1 MKSNYFL
8 KSVYLMSFMFV
19 SLLVKAQ
26 MFPRIEGAGVWGP
39 EEAEAGK
46 SYTYRIVWDGDADKV
61 TQNDRSMIQW
71 DVVNGEIVSENGFDA
86 SAVIKWDVGTTQGK
100 VIASMVKDMSTSGG
114 YQRIERTVTMYE
126 PLSHF
131 DLEPGYSGE
140 PLIMTVSKSSVKQ
153 FEQIN
158 IILEEHYVAVPIKV
172 EWNINGVIEE
182 NGLMSNR
189 IYFPTTGTKTVSAKI
204 YFNGTSETKTI
215 SKTVTVSTGAPDL
228 AGTHISGKPNL
239 GIGSQM
245 NFFISNKYS
254 ADDVEYS
261 WSIWPNR
268 NIDILS
274 SSGSSITIV
283 FLKAGSY
290 VLKCVAKDKRTG
302 VVGTPASLSI
312 TVSDDSGIMRVDDEL
327 FKVNLENSIL
337 RVTPA
342 DKEMT
347 KAVNQVQYTLCDL
360 TTGTMVGSGY
370 VNKDFDTAIDVSA
383 LREGIYVLYIQADAK
398 NMKPYKFI
406 LRK

>member
-1 MKSNYFL
+1 
-8 KSVYLMSFMFV
+8 
-19 SLLVKAQ
+19 
-26 MFPRIEGAGVWGP
+26 
-39 EEAEAGK
+39 
-46 SYTYRIVWDGDADKV
+46 
-61 TQNDRSMIQW
+61 
-71 DVVNGEIVSENGFDA
+71 
-86 SAVIKWDVGTTQGK
+86 
-100 VIASMVKDMSTSGG
+100 
-114 YQRIERTVTMYE
+114 
-126 PLSHF
+126 
-131 DLEPGYSGE
+131 
-140 PLIMTVSKSSVKQ
+140 
-153 FEQIN
+153 
-158 IILEEHYVAVPIKV
+158 
-172 EWNINGVIEE
+172 
-182 NGLMSNR
+182 
-189 IYFPTTGTKTVSAKI
+189 
-204 YFNGTSETKTI
+204 
-215 SKTVTVSTGAPDL
+215 
-228 AGTHISGKPNL
+228 
-239 GIGSQM
+239 M

-383 LREGIYVLYIQADAK
+383 LREGIYMLYIQADAK